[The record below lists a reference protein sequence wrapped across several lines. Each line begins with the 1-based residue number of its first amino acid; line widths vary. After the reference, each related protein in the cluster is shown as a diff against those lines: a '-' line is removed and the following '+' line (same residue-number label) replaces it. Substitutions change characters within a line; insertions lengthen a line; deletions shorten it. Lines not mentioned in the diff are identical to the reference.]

1 MAKSGFL
8 KDTVV
13 PGLKSAFS
21 QAGGMKG
28 LGKRVLGGAAIGGAA
43 TGTFSALRGG
53 DFWEGAKSGALAG
66 GIGGAARH
74 GYQMGQTRAASSLS
88 TSIQNE
94 RTRMKPT
101 TSRTGDMSHVPYRPK
116 QNQGGNRMTS
126 IASKSISG
134 SDVGVARQN
143 ASSASLSRGPVAE
156 TKPRVQTGPAR
167 STTRSAGPTTSMANQ
182 RKRQAARIP
191 YSSPQAAKINSKQS
205 PNVSR
210 QVHTQTRL
218 GGTNQAAR
226 SMFRGR

>member
-1 MAKSGFL
+1 MAIGTGIKSAIHAGKEMAKSGFL

-94 RTRMKPT
+94 RTRMTPT
-101 TSRTGDMSHVPYRPK
+101 ASPTGRISNIPISSR
-116 QNQGGNRMTS
+116 RMYEEMFNKGAPMTP
-126 IASKSISG
+126 SG
-134 SDVGVARQN
+134 RA
-143 ASSASLSRGPVAE
+143 P
-156 TKPRVQTGPAR
+156 
-167 STTRSAGPTTSMANQ
+167 
-182 RKRQAARIP
+182 
-191 YSSPQAAKINSKQS
+191 QS
-205 PNVSR
+205 PGGGTRVVRNTPRRPASPSGANPRQVRGNNRRQRNVSN

-218 GGTNQAAR
+218 SGTNSAAQ
-226 SMFRGR
+226 SVVRG